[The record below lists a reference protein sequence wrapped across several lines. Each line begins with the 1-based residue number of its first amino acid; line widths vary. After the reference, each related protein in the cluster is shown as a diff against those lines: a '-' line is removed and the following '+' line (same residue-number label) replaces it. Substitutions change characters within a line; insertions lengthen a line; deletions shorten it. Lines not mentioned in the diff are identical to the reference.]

1 MKTMTPYILALG
13 LPFASLFMPALAQA
27 KTVTENWY
35 LQGPHNGADVQR
47 VQRAVGKLPG
57 VLFCDVSQAT
67 LEVRFDNQ
75 KLNDAQLRAAV
86 AHAGDYRLTRRVD

>member
-1 MKTMTPYILALG
+1 MKTMTPYILALA
-13 LPFASLFMPALAQA
+13 LPFASLFVPALAQA

-35 LQGPHNGADVQR
+35 LEGPHNGADVRR
-47 VQRAVGKLPG
+47 VERAVRRLPG

-67 LEVRFDNQ
+67 LEVRFDSQ
-75 KLNDAQLRAAV
+75 KLNDGKLRAAV